1 MNIFDI
7 EKELISI
14 FDEIEEQGG
23 ELTAD
28 LEKRLAITQETFKDK
43 VEGYTNVIKSL
54 NNDCEAI
61 KQEQKRLK
69 DLYDK
74 KAKTAESLKNI
85 LIHAINEFGDTKK
98 SGVKYIDYGT
108 GEVSVRKSKA
118 VSVDTDLV
126 TIVQEAITDVVSWR
140 KQLNQLGVDD
150 KLELDAVVEHINR
163 DTHFAVNINEDEV
176 KNINATIEIT
186 VPVKDFAEEKGFN
199 ILRDVANYTDYYKL
213 KTSVSKT
220 DIKPILEENGSA
232 MPNLAK
238 LVTNESLTIK

>member
-28 LEKRLAITQETFKDK
+28 LEERLAITQETFKDK
-43 VEGYTNVIKSL
+43 VEGYANVIKSL

-85 LIHAINEFGDTKK
+85 LVYAIDEFGDTKK

-118 VSVDTDLV
+118 VSVDTNLV
-126 TIVQEAITDVVSWR
+126 DAVQGAIDGLITYH
-140 KQLNQLGVDD
+140 KNINQLGVYD
-150 KLELDAVVEHINR
+150 KLQLDAVVK
-163 DTHFAVNINEDEV
+163 NINDNEYNSLHITEDEA
-176 KNINATIEIT
+176 KNINATIEVT
-186 VPVKDFAEEKGFN
+186 VPIKDLCEEKGYN
-199 ILRDVANYTDYYKL
+199 ILRDVATYSDYYKI